1 MQRTAFSRPF
11 TVLVGMGFPFK
22 VCDLM
27 DAVRLLDEQP
37 SGMRD
42 EAFHAAYGACRN
54 ALKGEVPADDARDVI
69 CAFARRR
76 RLLIEEFPCDPARVS
91 PEAASRDIEFVPV
104 ETRIP
109 GIMPDKRGV
118 GWKVEELRQ
127 RGHLVS
133 SERVMLP
140 EAALSTKREVLQG
153 L

>member
-42 EAFHAAYGACRN
+42 EAFRAAYGACRN
-54 ALKGEVPADDARDVI
+54 ALKGDIAADEARDVI

-76 RLLIEEFPCDPARVS
+76 RLLIEEFQSDLAREF
-91 PEAASRDIEFVPV
+91 PEAAPGDIDP
-104 ETRIP
+104 RP
-109 GIMPDKRGV
+109 R
-118 GWKVEELRQ
+118 
-127 RGHLVS
+127 
-133 SERVMLP
+133 
-140 EAALSTKREVLQG
+140 
-153 L
+153 